1 MPAPP
6 SLLQPSCRYAA
17 AAKQLPS
24 TVDGKALSRMPEYRF
39 KQLCNDD
46 EKRGHALYEH
56 FR

>member
-1 MPAPP
+1 VPAPP